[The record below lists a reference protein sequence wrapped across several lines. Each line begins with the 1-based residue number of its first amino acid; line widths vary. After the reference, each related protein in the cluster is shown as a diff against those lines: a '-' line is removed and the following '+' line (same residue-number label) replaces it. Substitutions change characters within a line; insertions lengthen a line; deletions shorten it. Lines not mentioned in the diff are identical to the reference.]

1 MSAADHVI
9 IPHSKIRIQEKSQWC
24 YAAIAQLVIQHYQ
37 KKTIDQSSIVKSVM
51 ALATPPTSSKQKDDN
66 QPQDPFDYLN
76 EMNHIRTS
84 VDGSAPDAY
93 IIRSEIDKNR
103 PIIVRIGTP
112 ASGHYMLIVGYS
124 DDPRASVRTADSSV
138 SRVFYIDPLKKNY
151 TIESGSNANSQVQ
164 SQYEDRDGVTQR
176 AKDHITGY
184 HLTRPAVDSPKSTD
198 SSAVASKKTSP
209 GKSKKTK
216 QGGRRQSRT
225 KFRKSTCKRRY
236 RRTNRR

>member
-1 MSAADHVI
+1 MADHII
-9 IPHSKIRIQEKSQWC
+9 IPESKIHVQEKSQWC

-37 KKTIDQSSIVKSVM
+37 KKTIAQSSIVKSVM
-51 ALATPPTSSKQKDDN
+51 ALATQPTSSKQKDDN
-66 QPQDPFDYLN
+66 QPQDPFKYLN
-76 EMNHIRTS
+76 GMNHIRTS

-138 SRVFYIDPLKKNY
+138 SRVFYIDPLKRNY
-151 TIESGSNANSQVQ
+151 TIESGSNATSQVQ

-176 AKDHITGY
+176 DKDHITGY
-184 HLTRPAVDSPKSTD
+184 HLTRPAVDSPTTD
-198 SSAVASKKTSP
+198 SAAAASKKTSP
-209 GKSKKTK
+209 GKSKQSKK
-216 QGGRRQSRT
+216 GGRRKSRT
-225 KFRKSTCKRRY
+225 KVRKSSCKRR
-236 RRTNRR
+236 RCTTNRRR